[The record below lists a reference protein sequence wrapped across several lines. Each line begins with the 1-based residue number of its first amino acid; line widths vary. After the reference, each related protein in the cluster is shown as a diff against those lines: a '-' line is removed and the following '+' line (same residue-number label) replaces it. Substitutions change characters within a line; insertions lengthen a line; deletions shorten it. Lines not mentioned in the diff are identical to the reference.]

1 MSLRFSASARSEVG
15 LVRQKNEDSAVINGV
30 FIAVADGMGGHVGG
44 ETASKIAINSAVQLL
59 PLLNNDEIDPESL
72 DDFLLNSILEID
84 SDIKDAIS
92 DNPELSGMGTT
103 FVGLAL
109 YRNRVSVLHVGD
121 SRAYRLRGKSFELL
135 TRDHTVVQDLLDQ
148 GAINEKEIATH
159 PQRAMLTQA
168 LVGDGKI
175 IPVLI
180 EHEVKEHDKYLLCS
194 DGLSNFVAKS
204 DIEAALNGKDSV
216 NTLIELAYKNG
227 APDNVTVIVAEVG
240 SGDTE
245 TKFFGAAK

>member
-1 MSLRFSASARSEVG
+1 MNLRFTASARSEVG

-30 FIAVADGMGGHVGG
+30 FLAVADGMGGHVGG

-72 DDFLLNSILEID
+72 DDFLLNSISEID
-84 SDIKDAIS
+84 ADINDAVGE
-92 DNPELSGMGTT
+92 NPELSGMGTT

-109 YRNRVSVLHVGD
+109 YRNRISILHVGD
-121 SRAYRLRGKSFELL
+121 SRIYRLRGNQFELL

-148 GAINEKEIATH
+148 GVITEKEISTH

-175 IPVLI
+175 TPLII
-180 EHEVKEHDKYLLCS
+180 EHDAKAGDKYLLCS
-194 DGLSNFVAKS
+194 DGLSNFVSKT
-204 DIEAALNGKDSV
+204 DIEAALKESDSV
-216 NTLIELAYKNG
+216 NKLVELAYKNG
-227 APDNVTVIVAEVG
+227 APDNVTVVVGEVG
-240 SGDTE
+240 NGDTE
-245 TKFFGAAK
+245 TKFYGAAK

>member
-1 MSLRFSASARSEVG
+1 MNLRFMASARSEVG
-15 LVRQKNEDSAVINGV
+15 LVRQKNEDSAITNGV
-30 FIAVADGMGGHVGG
+30 FLAVADGMGGHVGG

-84 SDIKDAIS
+84 SDLHDAVRE
-92 DNPELSGMGTT
+92 NPELSGMGTT

-109 YRNRVSVLHVGD
+109 YRNRITILHVGD
-121 SRAYRLRGKSFELL
+121 SRAYRLRGNEFDLL

-148 GAINEKEIATH
+148 GAITEKDIATH

-175 IPVLI
+175 VPVLI
-180 EHEVKEHDKYLLCS
+180 EHEVKAGDKYLLCS
-194 DGLSNFVAKS
+194 DGLSNFVNQAE
-204 DIEAALNGKDSV
+204 IESALNGEDAV
-216 NTLIELAYKNG
+216 NKLVELAYKNG
-227 APDNVTVIVAEVG
+227 APDNVTVVIGVVG
-240 SGDTE
+240 QSDSE
-245 TKFFGAAK
+245 TQFYGAAK

>member
-1 MSLRFSASARSEVG
+1 MNLRFLASARSEVG
-15 LVRQKNEDSAVINGV
+15 LVRQKNEDSAVINGAL
-30 FIAVADGMGGHVGG
+30 IAVADGMGGHVGG
-44 ETASKIAINSAVQLL
+44 EIASKIAINSAVQLL
-59 PLLNNDEIDPESL
+59 PLLNNDEIDSESL

-84 SDIKDAIS
+84 ADISDAIV

-109 YRNRVSVLHVGD
+109 YRNRISILHIGD
-121 SRAYRLRGKSFELL
+121 SRVYRARGKDFELL

-148 GAINEKEIATH
+148 GVITEKEIGSH

-175 IPVLI
+175 TPVLI
-180 EHEVKEHDKYLLCS
+180 EHEVKAGDKFLLCS

-204 DIEAALNGKDSV
+204 EIEKTLAGEDSV
-216 NTLIELAYKNG
+216 NKLVELAYQNG
-227 APDNVTVIVAEVG
+227 APDNVTVVVAEVG
-240 SGDTE
+240 NGDTATE
-245 TKFFGAAK
+245 FFGAAK